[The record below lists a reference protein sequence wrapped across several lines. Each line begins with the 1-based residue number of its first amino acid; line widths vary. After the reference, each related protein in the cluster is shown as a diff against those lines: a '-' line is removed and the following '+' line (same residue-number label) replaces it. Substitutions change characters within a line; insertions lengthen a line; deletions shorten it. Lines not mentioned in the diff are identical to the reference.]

1 LGTQF
6 VSTSQRKRRQADVD
20 TPLGADDDECLTFGS
35 PPVSIQENLKRTRS
49 NPNNQEA
56 SVVTI
61 DSEKSQFE
69 PVHNTIRSS
78 TLSSS
83 VTTLTELDFVS
94 VGVNIK

>member
-20 TPLGADDDECLTFGS
+20 TLVSDDDECLTFGS

-49 NPNNQEA
+49 NPINQGA
-56 SVVTI
+56 SVVTL
-61 DSEKSQFE
+61 DSDKSQCE
-69 PVHNTIRSS
+69 PVHDTIRSS

-83 VTTLTELDFVS
+83 VTTLNELDFVS
-94 VGVNIK
+94 VGPNIK